1 MRRRFIRPRTAAVA
15 AAVMGTGMLMAGPAM
30 AAQNTTVSGVA
41 PLPAPSYTDQGGTIV
56 CSVAP
61 QIMRVKYWNPQ
72 VTTAAGGSERAAGAI
87 ELDTFGVGCGDH
99 VKIILQTKVCGAFGC
114 NYQDVASATYS
125 ALPRNG
131 AEVFPVI
138 SAPLRSGTNRY
149 RLEVDG
155 TKYVWDGD
163 DGPGPGF
170 AGFVPETDS
179 VYTPGVQL
187 TS

>member
-1 MRRRFIRPRTAAVA
+1 MGEEFRP
-15 AAVMGTGMLMAGPAM
+15 
-30 AAQNTTVSGVA
+30 VA
-41 PLPAPSYTDQGGTIV
+41 PIDPANLRPLLFLDVVHEIMLSPEPPVPDRPAQGRRARRDLDEGV
-56 CSVAP
+56 
-61 QIMRVKYWNPQ
+61 
-72 VTTAAGGSERAAGAI
+72 SERAAGAI

-99 VKIILQTKVCGAFGC
+99 VKVILQTKVCGAFGC

-125 ALPRNG
+125 TLPMNG

-163 DGPGPGF
+163 DGPGLGF